1 MSYLR
6 KKPPADA
13 PNLNSGKPW
22 SELDL
27 SDLRYGLA
35 AGETVEAIAEFLC
48 RDVAEVRAKTAELV
62 G

>member
-1 MSYLR
+1 MLRMR
-6 KKPPADA
+6 KKPPAGLT
-13 PNLNSGKPW
+13 NLNSGQPW

-48 RDVAEVRAKTAELV
+48 RDVAEVRAKTAELA